1 MTASRFETESRRTCV
16 QWTDDDPAKGR
27 PHLKMDRVP
36 MQDGMRAEYDLKNLR
51 VRKVGP
57 DRKRFG
63 EFVDHLRSD
72 RGIAPKKSTDESCK

>member
-1 MTASRFETESRRTCV
+1 M
-16 QWTDDDPAKGR
+16 K
-27 PHLKMDRVP
+27 KDRVP
-36 MQDGMRAEYDLKNLR
+36 MKDELRAEYDLKNLR

-57 DRKRFG
+57 GRKRFG